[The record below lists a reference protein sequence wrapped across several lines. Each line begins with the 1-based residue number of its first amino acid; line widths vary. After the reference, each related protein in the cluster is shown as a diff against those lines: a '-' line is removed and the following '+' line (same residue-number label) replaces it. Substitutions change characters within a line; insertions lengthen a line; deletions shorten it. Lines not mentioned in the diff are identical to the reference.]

1 MDNDQELHEK
11 EEQKKETDGKNA
23 GNLDGERRK
32 NMELE
37 TENSNKLPQLFG
49 IPLDEQTY
57 RISQGPRRGVGRR
70 NNRRIQ
76 RYGTI
81 WLQQQKMPTTREKI
95 LKKMK
100 TEARAKEEE
109 QDEKENKNKEGTKI
123 VDEHKIKAE
132 KI

>member
-1 MDNDQELHEK
+1 MNNDKEPFEK
-11 EEQKKETDGKNA
+11 EKRETDENNVGK
-23 GNLDGERRK
+23 LDGERRK

-37 TENSNKLPQLFG
+37 TENPDELPQLFG

-57 RISQGPRRGVGRR
+57 KISRGPRRGVGRK
-70 NNRRIQ
+70 NNRRVQ

-81 WLQQQKMPTTREKI
+81 WLQLQKMPTTREKI

-109 QDEKENKNKEGTKI
+109 QDEEENRNKEDAKI
-123 VDEHKIKAE
+123 TDEHKNKAE
-132 KI
+132 NI